1 MTKKGSEEPTG
12 SDTKQAEVWRSY
24 LTSRFF
30 SWPFWPY
37 SFFSRGQRTDVGA
50 SQEET
55 VAAPETAQ
63 PPTTPEAEHRGFSE
77 APSTQEEK
85 SQVVRWAYYFTLHNK
100 RRRSARLNKRS
111 VSPTAEAPATPPSPP
126 KKTKV
131 KEGEPSSPAPQSSI
145 PEEGP
150 AQTRGEDADK
160 APSCDEDQP
169 QDPDPTGEQSPSYD
183 KDEMQYPHPADCPGY
198 YLRGATWLPYKHDEI
213 HKKLS
218 VIQERLQEWSV
229 EWATLEKQLS
239 DEEKQKIIAGLE
251 GYCLQDDWNSLVERL
266 PSNISELLPLILS
279 QALVTKDIFENVIE
293 DPFFY
298 LNRNENGL
306 NLLPSE
312 RGGIQESGSR

>member
-24 LTSRFF
+24 LTSGFL

-50 SQEET
+50 SQEDT
-55 VAAPETAQ
+55 IAAPETAQ
-63 PPTTPEAEHRGFSE
+63 PPTAPEVEHRGVSE
-77 APSTQEEK
+77 APSAQEEK
-85 SQVVRWAYYFTLHNK
+85 SQVK

-111 VSPTAEAPATPPSPP
+111 VSPTAETPATPPSPP
-126 KKTKV
+126 KKSKV
-131 KEGEPSSPAPQSSI
+131 EAGEALSPAPQSSI
-145 PEEGP
+145 PEEVP
-150 AQTRGEDADK
+150 AQSQGEDADK

-169 QDPDPTGEQSPSYD
+169 QHPDATGEKSPSHD
-183 KDEMQYPHPADCPGY
+183 KDQMQYPDPADCPGY
-198 YLRGATWLPYKHDEI
+198 YLRGATWLPYNDDEI

-251 GYCLQDDWNSLVERL
+251 GYCLQDDWNSLVKRL

-279 QALVTKDIFENVIE
+279 QALVAKDLFENVIE

-298 LNRNENGL
+298 LNGNEDGLQL
-306 NLLPSE
+306 NLPAKE